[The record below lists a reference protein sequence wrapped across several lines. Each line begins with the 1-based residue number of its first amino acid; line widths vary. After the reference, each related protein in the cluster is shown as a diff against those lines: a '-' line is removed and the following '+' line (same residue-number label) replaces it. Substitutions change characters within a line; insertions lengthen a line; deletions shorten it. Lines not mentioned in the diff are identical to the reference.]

1 MIDEQI
7 WDDFRTAYCSEDFLK
22 AGKLHD
28 YICEHGSE
36 SDRNKLSYIIN
47 NM

>member
-7 WDDFRTAYCSEDFLK
+7 WEDFRAAYCSEDFLK

-28 YICEHGSE
+28 YIRENGTD
-36 SDRNKLSYIIN
+36 SDRDKLSYIIN
-47 NM
+47 NV